1 MITSGWMSIHHHLS
15 SISLRIQLK
24 VACVMVKDSTRWAKK
39 SKNGAIHIMCILL
52 VIYFTINNMSELNGS
67 TIMLSQRKSL
77 SSILFSITFLHLTA
91 SPIRII
97 PFKKNIF
104 TVISMLFQI
113 QMIVLFYVF
122 LSCCVSADRNSC
134 ALP

>member
-39 SKNGAIHIMCILL
+39 SKNGAIHILCVYLA

-67 TIMLSQRKSL
+67 TFMLSQRKSL
-77 SSILFSITFLHLTA
+77 NSIVFSIIFLHLTT

-104 TVISMLFQI
+104 TVISMLFSNQKFCTFFCI
-113 QMIVLFYVF
+113 FSPLCI
-122 LSCCVSADRNSC
+122 SR
-134 ALP
+134 PE

>member
-39 SKNGAIHIMCILL
+39 SKNGAIHILCVYLA
-52 VIYFTINNMSELNGS
+52 VIYFTINNMSELNDS

-77 SSILFSITFLHLTA
+77 KSILFSIFFLHLTA

-97 PFKKNIF
+97 QFHSKKKI
-104 TVISMLFQI
+104 L
-113 QMIVLFYVF
+113 
-122 LSCCVSADRNSC
+122 R
-134 ALP
+134 